1 MTSHNPDSHSIPLEL
16 PDTNGDS
23 VLRRV
28 QEVAE
33 EVVDNIDQAL
43 DADNFQDTLSE
54 IEEVMD
60 APDPPQQQQDADQN
74 ELFHLF
80 MRMMNG
86 RADTN
91 GPSFSDLLKIRE
103 AKRRPVRRDVAE
115 KFDGALENFQLFANE
130 VLQHLRAHDF
140 NKSIY
145 LIDDQNIC
153 LDYAQLCSTE
163 IVANHLNYE
172 ITLDAS
178 KDNEDFYTALY
189 RSLSQNFLTDLG
201 SDLVSATRTDGGPSG
216 GILFMN
222 IARRVTIKQSTLD
235 QIAADLENQDLNAFD
250 GNIILYVKEKKNKIH
265 ALNSGGWIFANGTMQ
280 GSILR
285 HLTADPNL
293 PQAFCVKFS
302 RFKDQFDNLALRNKN
317 RFDIENVLNQAEN
330 QYSSL
335 KKHNLW
341 TYTNTAMK
349 PTDNSDQVL
358 TALTAQLKEMEKK
371 VKSLE
376 DTNSI
381 SKDEMKK
388 KPERKKYELPAPKN
402 DEPRTFT
409 RHDGID
415 MFYCK
420 IHDWNTSH
428 GDDKCYKQQKK
439 KSDENKDNS
448 NDNSNQKPKI
458 IAGLSNIPIYKI

>member
-1 MTSHNPDSHSIPLEL
+1 MSSQAPDSNNPVEL
-16 PDTNGDS
+16 SDEDS

-33 EVVDNIDQAL
+33 EVDENIDRAI
-43 DADNFQDTLSE
+43 DADNFQDSLSE

-60 APDPPQQQQDADQN
+60 APASPQQQHDADQSDM
-74 ELFHLF
+74 LRLF
-80 MRMMNG
+80 MRMLNG
-86 RADTN
+86 RPNDN
-91 GPSFSDLLKIRE
+91 GPSFSDQIKIRE

-115 KFDGALENFQLFANE
+115 KFDGALEHFQLFANE
-130 VLQHLRAHDF
+130 VLQHLRAHEFD
-140 NKSIY
+140 KSIY
-145 LIDDQNIC
+145 VIDNQNIC

-163 IVANHLNYE
+163 LVADHLNYE
-172 ITLDAS
+172 ITLDS
-178 KDNEDFYTALY
+178 RKDDEDFYSALY

-201 SDLVSATRTDGGPSG
+201 SDLVSATRADGGPSG

-222 IARRVTIKQSTLD
+222 IARRVTITESTLD
-235 QIAADLENQDLNAFD
+235 QIAADLESRDLSAFD

-265 ALNSGGWIFANGTMQ
+265 ALNSSGWTFANGTMQ

-285 HLTADPNL
+285 HLTADPHL

-302 RFKDQFDNLALRNKN
+302 RFKDQFDNLTLRHKN
-317 RFDIENVLNQAEN
+317 RFDIENILNQAET

-341 TYTNTAMK
+341 TYTTTAMR

-376 DTNSI
+376 DTKSTSNNEI
-381 SKDEMKK
+381 KK
-388 KPERKKYELPAPKN
+388 KPEKKRYELPAPKN

-409 RHDGID
+409 RHDGVE

-428 GDDKCYKQQKK
+428 GDEKCYKQQKK
-439 KSDENKDNS
+439 KSDDDKDNS
-448 NDNSNQKPKI
+448 NDNSNQKQT
-458 IAGLSNIPIYKI
+458 IAGLSNIPIIRKI